1 MDLFQFQMGDQHSGM
16 TRGLLIITADHLPS
30 ARALAEAAPFSLP
43 PEQAA
48 QLFVPAGSADGTAPA
63 SHYWASGLFTDE
75 QWAALRQL
83 EAALPW
89 AQTHEYDLST
99 DPGFPLAMLVT
110 LGLQPITPLT
120 P

>member
-1 MDLFQFQMGDQHSGM
+1 MGDQHSSM

-63 SHYWASGLFTDE
+63 SHYWASGLFTDD
-75 QWAALRQL
+75 QWVALQQL
-83 EAALPW
+83 ETALPW
-89 AQTHEYDLST
+89 AQTHEYDLATS
-99 DPGFPLAMLVT
+99 PAFPWVLLTA
-110 LGLQPITPLT
+110 LGLQPLT
-120 P
+120 PQTP

>member
-1 MDLFQFQMGDQHSGM
+1 M

-48 QLFVPAGSADGTAPA
+48 QLFVPAGSATGEAPA

-75 QWAALRQL
+75 QWAALQQL
-83 EAALPW
+83 QSALPW
-89 AQTHEYDLST
+89 AQTHPYDLAT
-99 DPGFPLAMLVT
+99 QPGFPRQWLAQN
-110 LGLQPITPLT
+110 GLQPFTPEMT